1 VTDASGNASIMSAM
15 RPSISASGSRAIT
28 LRRSSSSISLLQ
40 TRCSAT
46 ERSPAA
52 SFGWAV
58 IVATSVGLAIVRPRS
73 GVPFGTDKS
82 KYAQPNATEGD
93 IRWTSR
99 TARVADI
106 LKPCHRSPTVV
117 RHDEPMTKKVVSIL
131 ERPVYGVVEAA
142 SLLGLRS
149 DRTRAWLDGYERRG
163 TAYPP
168 VIRVEPTGDD
178 IITWG
183 EFVEL
188 GYLREYRRK
197 GVPLQRLR
205 PVIDELRHEFGTP
218 YPLATGNPYIYGKEL
233 VLELQEKNDIPRSIA
248 IVVSSG
254 QTIALTSEATRF
266 LKKVEF
272 DPPDD
277 GDVRRLY
284 PAGTASPVVIDPLQS
299 FGRPAVQ
306 GVATERLWELFDA
319 GELVQGIADGY
330 ELSPELVRAAIAYE
344 EQQRCLAA

>member
-1 VTDASGNASIMSAM
+1 
-15 RPSISASGSRAIT
+15 
-28 LRRSSSSISLLQ
+28 
-40 TRCSAT
+40 
-46 ERSPAA
+46 
-52 SFGWAV
+52 
-58 IVATSVGLAIVRPRS
+58 
-73 GVPFGTDKS
+73 
-82 KYAQPNATEGD
+82 
-93 IRWTSR
+93 
-99 TARVADI
+99 
-106 LKPCHRSPTVV
+106 
-117 RHDEPMTKKVVSIL
+117 MTKHVVSIL

-142 SLLGLRS
+142 GLLGLRP

-163 TAYPP
+163 TSYPP
-168 VIRVEPTGDD
+168 VIRIEPTGND

-205 PVIDELRHEFGTP
+205 PVIDELRHEFATP
-218 YPLATGNPYIYGKEL
+218 YPLATGKPYIYGKEL

-254 QTIALTSEATRF
+254 QTIAFANEATRF

-277 GDVRRLY
+277 GDVHRLY
-284 PAGTASPVVIDPLQS
+284 PAGRASPVVIDPLRS

-319 GELVQGIADGY
+319 GESLEGIADPY
-330 ELSPELVRAAIAYE
+330 ELSTELVRAAIAYE
-344 EQQRCLAA
+344 EQQRSLAA